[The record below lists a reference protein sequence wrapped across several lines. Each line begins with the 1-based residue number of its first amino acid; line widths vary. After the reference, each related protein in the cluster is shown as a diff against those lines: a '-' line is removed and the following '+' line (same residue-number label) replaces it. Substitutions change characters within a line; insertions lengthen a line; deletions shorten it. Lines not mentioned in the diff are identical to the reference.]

1 LPVENYFKIKS
12 VDTVLTPANRF
23 FNLVEV
29 NVDVDEII
37 EISSDVCFE
46 LQDSFTGMDPLLYI
60 ETKDTATSTK
70 LLVSA
75 TKFVDSAAASGAIR
89 CGTVSWKGA
98 IVEDGTISVWV
109 RGNSVEDGNIT
120 VLANVSNVSY
130 KIWEDGYTSPDD
142 DSA

>member
-1 LPVENYFKIKS
+1 LPVENYFKIES
-12 VDTVLTPANRF
+12 VDTVLISNNAY

-29 NVDVDEII
+29 NVVVDEII

-46 LQDSFTGMDPLLYI
+46 LQDSFTGMDPLLFI
-60 ETKDTATSTK
+60 EAKDTATSTK
-70 LLVSA
+70 FVVSS
-75 TKFVDSAAASGAIR
+75 TLFVDSAAASKAIR

-130 KIWEDGYTSPDD
+130 KIWEDGYASPSDTN
-142 DSA
+142 A